1 MHQAV
6 EPSQQETLAFRSL
19 AWWATISGFCAVF
32 VGVGL
37 ARFSYTPLVPAL
49 IEAGWFSPS
58 ATGYLGAANLIGY
71 LLGALAARGSAARFG
86 AANTTR
92 AAMAVATMSL
102 FACAVP
108 LSLTWY
114 FAWRLIAG
122 CAGGILMVTAPPA
135 ALSQVFPA
143 RRGLAGGIIFTGVG
157 LGIAASGTIVP
168 LFLGWGLT
176 ETWCALG
183 LASLAATALGWNGL
197 AVSSRAPVRPQAR
210 ASAPATAS
218 HSLIAAGLALL
229 FAEYALNAVGLVP
242 HMVFLVDFVARGL
255 ALGLHAGA
263 TIWVVFGLGAAAG
276 PAIAGLAADRI
287 GFSSALR
294 LALLLQ
300 AMAVGLPLVSNAPIA
315 LCVSAAIMGAF
326 TPGVVPLVLGRVHD
340 LLPHDADRRSSAW
353 SMATIAFALG
363 QAGASAGFAFLFAQ
377 GGSHLPLFAGAAA
390 AIALALVLDLAGGRF
405 AKAIG

>member
-6 EPSQQETLAFRSL
+6 EPSRHQTLTFRSP

-37 ARFSYTPLVPAL
+37 ARFSYTPLVPAI

-58 ATGYLGAANLIGY
+58 ATGYLGAANLTGY
-71 LLGALAARGSAARFG
+71 LLGALAARGSTARFG
-86 AANTTR
+86 TSNTTR
-92 AAMAVATMSL
+92 TAMALATISL
-102 FACAVP
+102 FTCAVP

-114 FAWRLIAG
+114 FVWRLVAG
-122 CAGGILMVTAPPA
+122 CAGGVLMAAAAPA
-135 ALSQVFPA
+135 ALSQVSPV

-168 LFLGWGLT
+168 LFLSWGLT

-183 LASLAATALGWNGL
+183 LLSLAATALGWNGL
-197 AVSSRAPVRPQAR
+197 ASS
-210 ASAPATAS
+210 SHAPARSKPEAAVSTTER
-218 HSLIAAGLALL
+218 HSLIGAGLALL

-242 HMVFLVDFVARGL
+242 HMVFLADFVARGL
-255 ALGLHAGA
+255 SLGLHAGA
-263 TIWVVFGLGAAAG
+263 MIWVVFGLGAAAG
-276 PAIAGLAADRI
+276 PAISGLAADRI

-300 AMAVGLPLVSNAPIA
+300 AAAVSLPLISAAPIV
-315 LCVSAAIMGAF
+315 LGVSAAIMGAF
-326 TPGVVPLVLGRVHD
+326 TPGIVPLVLGRVHD
-340 LLPHDADRRSSAW
+340 LLPHDADRRSAAW
-353 SMATIAFALG
+353 SMATVAFALG
-363 QAGASAGFAFLFAQ
+363 QAGASGAFAFLFAQ
-377 GGSHLPLFAGAAA
+377 SGSHLPLFACAAA

-405 AKAIG
+405 VKAVD